1 MAYFAAL
8 GAQINM
14 TYVLHD
20 IFILGKEIKIV
31 GVVNHIIDRKGSEI
45 YGFIY
50 KIFTKQFCLQKFRK
64 NYQIFTKLRHYV
76 PIGTLRA

>member
-31 GVVNHIIDRKGSEI
+31 GVVNHIIDRWGSE
-45 YGFIY
+45 FLVSFY
-50 KIFTKQFCLQKFRK
+50 KIFTRQFCLQEFRK
-64 NYQIFTKLRHYV
+64 MYQIFTKL
-76 PIGTLRA
+76 